1 MKKKKLLEMRA
12 AKQKRM
18 KEILEAA
25 TNEERALNTEERDE
39 FGTLEEEITFCTECG
54 KQRPPIGCK

>member
-18 KEILEAA
+18 KENLEAA
-25 TNEERALNTEERDE
+25 TNEERALNTEERGRVRNTGGRDP
-39 FGTLEEEITFCTECG
+39 GH
-54 KQRPPIGCK
+54 